1 MKRLLTFG
9 TYIFVLM
16 ALSVPTFGIDLSQS
30 LDKAAIAYEE
40 QAVLTV
46 TVQWPGS
53 QIAYL
58 FDRPVQP
65 TLEKLQVQRFATSV
79 SSQQAAT
86 GEVTSKTFT
95 FTLVPSG
102 SGTARIEPM
111 TIHYISWPDSIPGEL
126 TTSAMTLTVAAARP
140 VAKPGSLFGMLPVW
154 GWIAV
159 WAGVAALFAARIM
172 LFVRGRKKPVEE
184 KKSPIDLALESLS
197 QIQAE
202 SGSDLKRFQT
212 GLYKLLLTF
221 AQEQLGLETSGRSAE
236 EVTMGIQA
244 SKLSE
249 SEKEKLCGWILRADR
264 EKFTPLPPAPGE
276 TIRLEAEIRNFFES
290 MQLRK

>member
-1 MKRLLTFG
+1 MKRLITFG
-9 TYIFVLM
+9 IYTIVLL
-16 ALSVPTFGIDLSQS
+16 AFSVPSFGIDLSQS
-30 LDKAAIAYEE
+30 LDKASIAYEE

-65 TLEKLQVQRFATSV
+65 TLEKLRVQRFATSV

-126 TTSAMTLTVAAARP
+126 TTSAMTLTVAQAKP
-140 VAKPGSLFGMLPVW
+140 VAKSGSLFGILPVW

-159 WAGVAALFAARIM
+159 WAGVLVAFLVGIRIF
-172 LFVRGRKKPVEE
+172 LRGRKKPVEE
-184 KKSPIDLALESLS
+184 KKSPIDLALESLT
-197 QIQAE
+197 QLQAE

-212 GLYKLLLTF
+212 GLYKLLLKF
-221 AQEQLGLETSGRSAE
+221 AQEQLGLETSGQSAE
-236 EVTMGIQA
+236 EVTKGVQA
-244 SKLSE
+244 SKLTE
-249 SEKEKLCGWILRADR
+249 AEKEKLCGWILRADR

-276 TIRLEAEIRNFFES
+276 TIRLEAEIRQFFES